1 MANHRMATGGP
12 VGKLC
17 YLDGLPA
24 KPKIEIDE
32 LPAKRARRLGDQSD
46 DAAVIGTWT
55 IDSIY
60 ARKALI
66 GRTHLLGS

>member
-1 MANHRMATGGP
+1 MATGGP

-46 DAAVIGTWT
+46 DAAVRNRNL
-55 IDSIY
+55 DDRLDLRS
-60 ARKALI
+60 
-66 GRTHLLGS
+66 